1 MKTESLKI
9 NEGLIFDDRLF
20 ETYYARAQYIGTVT
34 ARRPQWLKDNPGKWI
49 SLRDIQEQGGQL
61 GPAVESETNVG
72 AAPAGPNNQPSSRD
86 VRKDDDKE
94 DDVASVD
101 TSGGDRSPPYEPI
114 SVPTPVKADFAN
126 GSTKAELLSPAKAAM
141 SGAEEPKA
149 ETTPLEATGHKR
161 GPGGGRQHKKQNP
174 PAGNSKAG
182 PKLSPERMR
191 IVLDSLAEYPIKG
204 RAAMKADIFRKTLD
218 YWLKRSAAGDD
229 QYDVEW
235 RGETAKFHQHFE
247 AAMHEADDKIVGALM
262 ERAMG
267 YDKIVTYRGRV
278 IYEMDEFLLDLGY
291 QGRDAYLRDK
301 NGNPVPQTIR
311 KADTKVAL
319 WVLERLRPEVWGKN
333 RKIDVPH
340 QGGGVLVVGDPAK
353 KKREAISAS
362 IKARKWKSGLRMIQK
377 AKT

>member
-1 MKTESLKI
+1 MIDPNLVVGDILFATSRDRCSYLGTANRDRPKWLADHPGSWRYVHEVLEEEASLLVKTET
-9 NEGLIFDDRLF
+9 EV
-20 ETYYARAQYIGTVT
+20 GTVK
-34 ARRPQWLKDNPGKWI
+34 A
-49 SLRDIQEQGGQL
+49 
-61 GPAVESETNVG
+61 ESN
-72 AAPAGPNNQPSSRD
+72 
-86 VRKDDDKE
+86 VRKDGDDE

-101 TSGGDRSPPYEPI
+101 SPGGDRSHPDEPI
-114 SVPTPVKADFAN
+114 SLPTPVKADFAN
-126 GSTKAELLSPAKAAM
+126 GSAKAELLSPAKAAM
-141 SGAEEPKA
+141 SEAEEPKT

-204 RAAMKADIFRKTLD
+204 RAAMKAGIFRKTLD

-235 RGETAKFHQHFE
+235 RGETAKFHEHFE
-247 AAMHEADDKIVGALM
+247 GAMLEAYDNLFATMRDF
-262 ERAMG
+262 AMG
-267 YDKIVTYRGRV
+267 GVVYKYD
-278 IYEMDEFLLDLGY
+278 EALLSLGFE
-291 QGRDAYLRDK
+291 GPDAYQRDEY
-301 NGNPVPQTIR
+301 GDPVVETVR
-311 KADTKVAL
+311 KANPKMML
-319 WVLERLRPEVWGKN
+319 RLLEWKRPDPWDKH

-340 QGGGVLVVGDPAK
+340 QCGVLVVGDPAK

-362 IKARKWKSGLRMIQK
+362 IKARKWKARSRMLRN

>member
-1 MKTESLKI
+1 MKTESVEI
-9 NEGLIFDDRLF
+9 NEGLIFDGRLF
-20 ETYYARAQYIGTVT
+20 VTYHARAQYIGTVT
-34 ARRPQWLKDNPGKWI
+34 ARRPQWLKDNPNKWI

-94 DDVASVD
+94 DGVALVD
-101 TSGGDRSPPYEPI
+101 TSGGDRSPPCEPI
-114 SVPTPVKADFAN
+114 SLPTPVKADFAN
-126 GSTKAELLSPAKAAM
+126 GSTKAELLPPAKAAM
-141 SGAEEPKA
+141 SEAEEPKT
-149 ETTPLEATGHKR
+149 ETTPVGAMGHKR
-161 GPGGGRQHKKQNP
+161 GRSGGRQLKTQKLS
-174 PAGNSKAG
+174 AGISEAG
-182 PKLSPERMR
+182 RKLSPATMR
-191 IVLDSLAEYPIKG
+191 LILDSLTEYSILSHAAE
-204 RAAMKADIFRKTLD
+204 KAGIHRHTLK
-218 YWLKRSAAGDD
+218 YWLKHSAAGEDG
-229 QYDVEW
+229 YDVEW

-247 AAMHEADDKIVGALM
+247 AAMHEADEKVVGALT

-311 KADTKVAL
+311 KAGTKAAL

-340 QGGGVLVVGDPAK
+340 PGGGVLVVGDVTKQLENSSA
-353 KKREAISAS
+353 AS

>member
-1 MKTESLKI
+1 M
-9 NEGLIFDDRLF
+9 
-20 ETYYARAQYIGTVT
+20 
-34 ARRPQWLKDNPGKWI
+34 
-49 SLRDIQEQGGQL
+49 
-61 GPAVESETNVG
+61 
-72 AAPAGPNNQPSSRD
+72 
-86 VRKDDDKE
+86 
-94 DDVASVD
+94 
-101 TSGGDRSPPYEPI
+101 
-114 SVPTPVKADFAN
+114 KADFAN
-126 GSTKAELLSPAKAAM
+126 GSTKAELLPPAKATM
-141 SGAEEPKA
+141 SEAEEAKT
-149 ETTPLEATGHKR
+149 ERTPVGAMGHKR
-161 GPGGGRQHKKQNP
+161 GRSGGRQLKKQKP
-174 PAGNSKAG
+174 PAGNSKAS

-191 IVLDSLAEYPIKG
+191 LVLDSLAEYPIQG
-204 RAAMKADIFRKTLD
+204 RAAMKAGIYRKTLD
-218 YWLKRSAAGDD
+218 YWLKRSAAGED

-311 KADTKVAL
+311 KPDTKAAL

-340 QGGGVLVVGDPAK
+340 PGGGVLVVGDPTK
-353 KKREAISAS
+353 KQRETISAAS